1 MKTINEQIKDFLN
14 GLNSPV
20 EIIDFIDI
28 DKIDKNDPFN
38 SIYEMIEENG
48 GFEKEV
54 IYYSNA
60 IKFLAENDPSLLDSL
75 EIANDLGYKVED
87 LNSEV
92 LASLLA
98 SQKTRDAFYE
108 LNDEINR
115 FFENIK

>member
-20 EIIDFIDI
+20 EIIDYIDI
-28 DKIDKNDPFN
+28 DQIDENDPFN
-38 SIYEMIEENG
+38 SIYEMIEDNG
-48 GFEKEV
+48 GFDIEI
-54 IYYSNA
+54 IYYDDA
-60 IKFLAENDPSLLDSL
+60 INYLKENDPSLLDSL
-75 EIANDLGYKVED
+75 ELASDYGFAIKD